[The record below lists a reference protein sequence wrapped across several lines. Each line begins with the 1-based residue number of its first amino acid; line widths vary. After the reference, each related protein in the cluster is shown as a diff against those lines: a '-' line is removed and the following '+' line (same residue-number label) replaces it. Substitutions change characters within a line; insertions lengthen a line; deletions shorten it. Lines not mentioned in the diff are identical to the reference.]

1 MTHTPQPTFGRA
13 LGEAA
18 RWLTK
23 LHRRALAD
31 LVCDFPTW
39 MLYTLLTE
47 KGGALPVDQIATE
60 LNLRMDLAAPDTRR
74 VLDRAAAAGH
84 VTFRPD
90 DPATVAALTESGT
103 AYFASLYAHAR
114 AATDRAVDGV
124 DPAMVTSAVTVLV
137 AVQERAIAQLA

>member
-1 MTHTPQPTFGRA
+1 MTHPPQPTFGRA

-31 LVCDFPTW
+31 YDCDFPTW

-84 VTFRPD
+84 LTFSAGVASWRPGE
-90 DPATVAALTESGT
+90 PADELEGRADALLYAAKRAGRDRIVAASRGE
-103 AYFASLYAHAR
+103 R
-114 AATDRAVDGV
+114 AAA
-124 DPAMVTSAVTVLV
+124 PLP
-137 AVQERAIAQLA
+137 